1 MNFNQSV
8 TTCLG
13 KYATFSGRASR
24 SEFWWFQLFM
34 LLLIFFGMF
43 IDFLLGTLEQGL
55 FSSFVNLGITL
66 PAFAVSARRLH
77 DIGKS
82 GWWNWIFLT
91 GIGVFLLL
99 YWWVQPSLE
108 DGKEDHAP
116 LSAETQQGGE
126 HHQHDT

>member
-24 SEFWWFQLFM
+24 SEFWWFELFM
-34 LLLIFFGMF
+34 LLLILFGMF

>member
-24 SEFWWFQLFM
+24 SEFWWFELFM

-82 GWWNWIFLT
+82 GWWNLIFLT

-108 DGKEDHAP
+108 DGKEDQAP

-126 HHQHDT
+126 HHQHDA

>member
-34 LLLIFFGMF
+34 LLLILFGMF

-82 GWWNWIFLT
+82 GWWNLIFLT

-99 YWWVQPSLE
+99 YWWVHPSLE

-126 HHQHDT
+126 HHQHDA

>member
-82 GWWNWIFLT
+82 GWWNLIFLT

-126 HHQHDT
+126 HHQHDA

>member
-34 LLLIFFGMF
+34 LLLILFGMF

-82 GWWNWIFLT
+82 GWWNLIFLT

>member
-82 GWWNWIFLT
+82 GWWNLIFLT

>member
-34 LLLIFFGMF
+34 LLLILFGMF

-82 GWWNWIFLT
+82 GWWNLIFLT

-126 HHQHDT
+126 NHQHDA

>member
-24 SEFWWFQLFM
+24 SEFWWFELFM
-34 LLLIFFGMF
+34 LLLILFGVF

-82 GWWNWIFLT
+82 GWGNWIFLT

-126 HHQHDT
+126 HHQHDA

>member
-34 LLLIFFGMF
+34 LLLILFGMF

-82 GWWNWIFLT
+82 GWWNLIFLT

-126 HHQHDT
+126 HHQHDA

>member
-24 SEFWWFQLFM
+24 SEFWWFELFM

-43 IDFLLGTLEQGL
+43 IDFLLGTSEQDL
-55 FSSFVNLGITL
+55 FVSFVNLGITL

-82 GWWNWIFLT
+82 GWWNLIFLT

-108 DGKEDHAP
+108 DGKEDQAP

-126 HHQHDT
+126 HHQHDA

>member
-24 SEFWWFQLFM
+24 SEFWWFELFM
-34 LLLIFFGMF
+34 LLLILFGMF

-82 GWWNWIFLT
+82 GWWNLIFLT

-126 HHQHDT
+126 HHQHDA